1 MLQHVSTL
9 LNRYYKKLE
18 MPEMKLLQLA
28 GEGARL
34 SWSHQ
39 GGTLTVHY
47 SKPPVL
53 LAEVCSWGS
62 GCRPLHWFAQ

>member
-1 MLQHVSTL
+1 
-9 LNRYYKKLE
+9 

-28 GEGARL
+28 GDSARL
-34 SWSHQ
+34 SWNHQ

-53 LAEVCSWGS
+53 LAEVCS
-62 GCRPLHWFAQ
+62 